1 MHDGHEG
8 SLAHPEV
15 VVRKRRKGI
24 YILPNLFTL
33 GGLFGGFYAIVMA
46 MDGRFD
52 QAAIGVFSAMILDSL
67 DGRIARM
74 TNTQS
79 AFGEQMDSLSD
90 MVSFGAAPALIAYVW
105 GLSTLGRWGWV
116 AAFVYCACAALRLAR
131 FNVNTAVVD
140 KRFFQGLPSPAAAAL
155 VAGFI
160 WLMNDADYTGT
171 GALDLGFLSLQ
182 IPWLMF
188 ILTLYS
194 GLTMVT
200 NVPFYSFKD
209 NHSKERAL
217 CCDCF
222 DSTRHRCHWPAST
235 DHGVCVFHRVWLVG
249 LLGVCVA
256 QSQGPT
262 NQRDCHISRR
272 ARRARPAQISCAI
285 FAVMKRISL
294 ALLLSANGRI
304 W

>member
-1 MHDGHEG
+1 MHDGEQPSAQG
-8 SLAHPEV
+8 TDV

-209 NHSKERAL
+209 IQMKKSVPFAVIVLIAL
-217 CCDCF
+217 GI
-222 DSTRHRCHWPAST
+222 
-235 DHGVCVFHRVWLVG
+235 GVIGLHPPIMVFAFFIAYGLSGYLVY
-249 LLGVCVA
+249 A
-256 QSQGPT
+256 W
-262 NQRDCHISRR
+262 RR
-272 ARRARPAQISCAI
+272 AKGQQTSVIATSVDEPEERGLH
-285 FAVMKRISL
+285 K
-294 ALLLSANGRI
+294 
-304 W
+304 